1 MSFQRGTFI
10 ELTIDRIAYGGAG
23 VARHHGLVIF
33 VRGAIP
39 GDRIMAQVS
48 RKKKDYAEA
57 RMVGLLDPSP
67 DRIVAPCPYSGQC
80 GGCQWQHVR
89 YERQLEYKK
98 EYLQD
103 ALARIGAISDV
114 PVHDPTPSERTFAYR
129 NKMEFSFADRRWFL
143 PGENGEDRAFVLGL
157 HVPGT
162 FYKVIDVEACLLHE
176 ERGNQIL
183 RHVKTHAK
191 ESGLPAYG
199 LKAHKGYWRFLT
211 LRHSVSFQEWMVNII
226 TFDERRAI
234 LEPLAEALTN
244 TYRDVKTVLNNI
256 TTSRAAVAAGEKELL
271 LSGSGII
278 HDRLGPYVFQVSA
291 NSFFQTNSSAAPK
304 LYQKVLEYAELRGSE
319 IVLDLYSG
327 TGTIPIFLAGS
338 SKRVIAME
346 IAITAVQ
353 DGERNCKANGI
364 ENCQFVLGDIR
375 ESLASLRMRP
385 DVLVIDPPRAGMH
398 QEVLARVMALSAQR
412 VVYVSCNPTTLARD
426 LGEMSQDYEVI
437 EIQPVDMFPHTFHIE
452 AVAKLRRRKRSKLY

>member
-10 ELTIDRIAYGGAG
+10 ELTIERIAYGGAG
-23 VARHHGLVIF
+23 VGRHDGLVIF

-98 EYLQD
+98 EYLKD
-103 ALARIGAISDV
+103 ALARIGAILDV
-114 PVHDPTPSERTFAYR
+114 PIHDPTPSERIFAYR

-143 PGENGEDRAFVLGL
+143 PGARGEDEGFVLGL

-162 FYKVIDVEACLLHE
+162 FYKVIDVEACLLHG

-191 ESGLPAYG
+191 DSGLPAYG

-211 LRHSVSFQEWMVNII
+211 LRHSASLEEWMVNIT
-226 TFDERRAI
+226 TFDERRAT
-234 LEPLAEALTN
+234 LEPLVEALTN
-244 TYRDVKTVLNNI
+244 TYHDVKTVLNNI
-256 TTSRAAVAAGEKELL
+256 TTRRAAVAAGEKELV

-278 HDRLGPYVFQVSA
+278 HDRLGPYVFQISA
-291 NSFFQTNSSAAPK
+291 NSFFQTNSSAALK
-304 LYQKVLEYAELRGSE
+304 LYQRVLEYAELRGSE

-375 ESLASLRMRP
+375 ESLTLLRTRP
-385 DVLVIDPPRAGMH
+385 DVLIIDPPRTGMH
-398 QEVLARVMALSAQR
+398 QEVLARVMALSAER
-412 VVYVSCNPTTLARD
+412 VVYVSCNPATLARD
-426 LGEMSQDYEVI
+426 LGEMSPGYEVI